1 MTTVF
6 LHGLGQTAASWDE
19 TIALLPEAGD
29 YRCPELPELLCGKE
43 ATYQNL
49 YAALEE
55 YCDAIPGRLTLCGL
69 SLGAVLALDY
79 GIHHP
84 QKLHSLILIA
94 PQYKMPR
101 LLLAVQNLLFRFMP
115 ERNFQGLGFNKQ
127 DFTRLCTTTGQQD
140 LTKDLPRICCPT
152 LNLCGESDK
161 ANRNAAQGLSQRI
174 PHSRLVILPGSGHQ
188 VNTDNPQALAQQISS
203 FRER

>member
-19 TIALLPEAGD
+19 ALALLPEAGD
-29 YRCPELPELLCGKE
+29 CRCPELPEMLSGKA

-49 YAALEE
+49 YAALEQF
-55 YCDAIPGRLTLCGL
+55 CNALPGQLTLCGL

-84 QKLHSLILIA
+84 QKLRSLILIA

-115 ERNFQGLGFNKQ
+115 ERNFQGLGFSKQ
-127 DFTRLCTTTGQQD
+127 DFTRLCTTTGQQN
-140 LTKDLPRICCPT
+140 LTKGLERICCPT
-152 LNLCGESDK
+152 LILCGESDK
-161 ANRNAAQGLSQRI
+161 ANRTAAQSLSQRI
-174 PHSRLVILPGSGHQ
+174 PHSRLVILPGCGHE
-188 VNTDNPQALAQQISS
+188 VNTDNPPALAREIRS
-203 FRER
+203 FLEG